1 MPASWPRRYC
11 RPTTPPFKAV
21 PPMPK
26 GLASMGEFG
35 NFIPA
40 MERAGWQETRIRRVL
55 GENWLRFLG
64 DVWAA

>member
-1 MPASWPRRYC
+1 
-11 RPTTPPFKAV
+11 
-21 PPMPK
+21 MPK